1 MDGDP
6 GYAAGLHAVL
16 LAPTAPAKAAL
27 LGLRRAPAGGSR
39 GPRGARPRRPARE
52 PSYREGFAARRRRRT
67 LSHGPS
73 RNRFL
78 LAIHHIELSAIDLA
92 VIACLRGAG
101 LPAAFHDDFLAIAR
115 DEARHAG
122 LLAAL
127 LAGRGLAPGAEP
139 VHHRLWEAALACSD
153 LGEHLVVVPRV
164 LEARGL
170 DVSAGLLPRLGALD
184 PEAQAVLQV
193 IYRDEI
199 GHVAIGT
206 RWQRWWCQRA
216 GLDPLSHFAGVLAA
230 HFPGQ
235 HPQPTALD
243 RYGRAQAGFS
253 AAELELLEGGG
264 GV

>member
-1 MDGDP
+1 MP
-6 GYAAGLHAVL
+6 GCWRRCSGL
-16 LAPTAPAKAAL
+16 
-27 LGLRRAPAGGSR
+27 
-39 GPRGARPRRPARE
+39 
-52 PSYREGFAARRRRRT
+52 
-67 LSHGPS
+67 
-73 RNRFL
+73 
-78 LAIHHIELSAIDLA
+78 
-92 VIACLRGAG
+92 
-101 LPAAFHDDFLAIAR
+101 
-115 DEARHAG
+115 
-122 LLAAL
+122 
-127 LAGRGLAPGAEP
+127 RGLAPGAEP
-139 VHHRLWEAALACSD
+139 VHHRLWGAALACRD

-184 PEAQAVLQV
+184 PEALAVLEV

-206 RWQRWWCQRA
+206 RWQRWWCQRE
-216 GLDPLSHFAGVLAA
+216 GIDPLRHFAQVLAA

>member
-1 MDGDP
+1 
-6 GYAAGLHAVL
+6 
-16 LAPTAPAKAAL
+16 
-27 LGLRRAPAGGSR
+27 
-39 GPRGARPRRPARE
+39 
-52 PSYREGFAARRRRRT
+52 
-67 LSHGPS
+67 
-73 RNRFL
+73 
-78 LAIHHIELSAIDLA
+78 
-92 VIACLRGAG
+92 VIACLRGSG
-101 LPAAFHDDFLAIAR
+101 LPAAFHDDFLGIAR

-127 LAGRGLAPGAEP
+127 LQARGLAPGAEP
-139 VHHRLWEAALACSD
+139 VHHRLWQAATACRD

-170 DVSAGLLPRLGALD
+170 DVAAGLLPRLGALD
-184 PEAQAVLQV
+184 PAAQAVLEV

-206 RWQRWWCQRA
+206 RWQRWWCQRE
-216 GLDPLSHFAGVLAA
+216 GLDPLQHFARVLAA

-243 RYGRAQAGFS
+243 RYGRSQAGFS
-253 AAELELLEGGG
+253 AAELELLEGGD

>member
-1 MDGDP
+1 MAGP
-6 GYAAGLHAVL
+6 RYAEELRAVL
-16 LAPTAPAKAAL
+16 GAAHAPAKAGLLAAL
-27 LGLRRAPAGGSR
+27 RAP
-39 GPRGARPRRPARE
+39 PEGAHWLVSELPRRPARD
-52 PSYREGFAARRRRRT
+52 PSYREGRGLARRRRT
-67 LSHGPS
+67 LSHGPA

-92 VIACLRGAG
+92 VIACLRGSG
-101 LPAAFHDDFLAIAR
+101 LPAAFHDDFLGIAR

-127 LAGRGLAPGAEP
+127 LLSRGIAPGAEP
-139 VHHRLWEAALACSD
+139 VHHRLWEAALACRD

-170 DVSAGLLPRLGALD
+170 DVAAGLLPRLGALD
-184 PEAQAVLQV
+184 PEAQAVLEV

-216 GLDPLSHFAGVLAA
+216 GLDPLQYFAAVLAS

-253 AAELELLEGGG
+253 AAELELLEGRD